1 MHTIFI
7 DSIPALSTRGS
18 HWWSSTVLIH
28 LLLPS
33 RMPFGLQSAHAVEF
47 VGVGQHEIRRQG
59 IEFLVTNA
67 GLVDRLYDILLVV
80 QEVIHLEGQG
90 RISPCLIQREVPY
103 QFVYI
108 GQTLVSMARCIAHI
122 RSDIP

>member
-1 MHTIFI
+1 M
-7 DSIPALSTRGS
+7 S
-18 HWWSSTVLIH
+18 
-28 LLLPS
+28 
-33 RMPFGLQSAHAVEF
+33 FGLQTAHTVEF
-47 VGVGQHEIRRQG
+47 VSVSQHKVRRQG

-67 GLVDRLYDILLVV
+67 GLVDCLHDVLLVV

-108 GQTLVSMARCIAHI
+108 GQTLVSMA
-122 RSDIP
+122 